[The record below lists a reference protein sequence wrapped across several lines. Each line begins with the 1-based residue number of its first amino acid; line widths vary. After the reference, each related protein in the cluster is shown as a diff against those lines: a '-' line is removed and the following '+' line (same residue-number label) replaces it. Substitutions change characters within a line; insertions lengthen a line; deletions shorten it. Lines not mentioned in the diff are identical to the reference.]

1 MTTRNLTI
9 KRSRSNHT
17 AAFLYD
23 GDILVASVH
32 KSFNPT
38 TTEDWLQLLATAPR
52 LLPKLRSIAENLLSM
67 IPEWLE
73 GRDPNVEELAHIRDQ
88 IKRALGART

>member
-1 MTTRNLTI
+1 MTSRNLTI

-23 GDILVASVH
+23 GDILVASLH
-32 KSFNPT
+32 RTFEDKA
-38 TTEDWLQLLATAPR
+38 TEDWVQFLATAPR
-52 LLPKLRSIAENLLSM
+52 LLPKLRSIAETLLTL

-73 GRDPNVEELAHIRDQ
+73 DRNPTVEELAHIRDQ
-88 IKRALGART
+88 IKRALGVRT

>member
-1 MTTRNLTI
+1 MTTKRLTI

-32 KSFNPT
+32 RTF
-38 TTEDWLQLLATAPR
+38 EDKESEAWVQFLATAPQ
-52 LLPKLRSIAENLLSM
+52 LLPKLRGIAENLLSL
-67 IPEWLE
+67 IPEWLDD
-73 GRDPNVEELAHIRDQ
+73 RDPTVEELAHIRDQ
-88 IKRALGART
+88 IKRALEVKS